1 MKTVAIFGGSFNPP
15 GLHHR
20 KIAQELTRH
29 FDEVLVVPCGPR
41 PDKQST
47 NDVEP
52 IYRAAMTDLT
62 FRGMKRVHV
71 QLFDL
76 EKASFT
82 RTHQLQDMFE
92 HLGELWHVVG
102 GDLITDGQ
110 RKDSFIH
117 RIWERGDYIWEHFN
131 FATVT
136 RSGIKL
142 KPEDLPPHHKLIEL
156 DVAGSSS
163 EIRERIFKRKSISG
177 LVTPE
182 VEAYIE
188 RYGLYRG
195 RIPNRATRLSLTS
208 PRLLIVCDEQNP
220 KAVELL
226 PSFEPYKAD
235 NPNAILVIGGDGLM
249 LKAIRRYWSMRLP
262 FIGVNAGHIGFL
274 LNTPSEL
281 LNNGSF
287 PPSNLILRQLPM
299 LYVEMEHDGRIQNA
313 LAFNDA
319 WIERATSQ
327 TAWIELKI
335 NGNVKISKLISDG
348 ALVSTPAGS
357 TAYARAMGAQP
368 LLADTQAL
376 VLAGS
381 NVLSPPGWKSV
392 LLSADAE
399 IEFRA
404 LDPVKRPVN
413 AYVDGE
419 GHGQATSMRIRTS
432 RIATVELAF
441 CPRHDMA
448 EKIAMIQFQSTN

>member
-1 MKTVAIFGGSFNPP
+1 MKTIAVFGGSFNPP
-15 GLHHR
+15 GLHHK
-20 KIAQELTRH
+20 KIAEELTHH

-47 NDVEP
+47 SDVEP

-62 FRGMKRVHV
+62 FRGMERVHV
-71 QLFDL
+71 ELFDL

-82 RTHQLQDMFE
+82 RTHQLQTMFE

-102 GDLITDGQ
+102 GDLIRDGHC
-110 RKDSFIH
+110 RDSFIH
-117 RIWERGDYIWEHFN
+117 RVWERGTYIWEHFK

-136 RSGIKL
+136 RSGIEL
-142 KPEDLPPHHKLIEL
+142 RPEDLPPHHRLIAL
-156 DVAGSSS
+156 DIEGSSS
-163 EIRERIFKRKSISG
+163 EIRERIFKRKSITG

-195 RIPNRATRLSLTS
+195 RIPNRTTRFALDS
-208 PRLLIVCDEQNP
+208 PRLLVVCDEKNP

-226 PSFEPYKAD
+226 PSFEPYKAG
-235 NPNAILVIGGDGLM
+235 NPNAILVIGGDGTM
-249 LKAIRRYWSMRLP
+249 LRAIRRYWSMRLP

-274 LNTPSEL
+274 LNNPSEL
-281 LNNGSF
+281 LNSNSF
-287 PPSNLILRQLPM
+287 SDLILRQLPM
-299 LYVEMEHDGRIQNA
+299 LYVEIEHEDGRIENA

-319 WIERATSQ
+319 WVERATSQ

-335 NGNVKISKLISDG
+335 NGKVKIPKMISDG

-376 VLAGS
+376 ILAGS
-381 NVLSPPGWKSV
+381 NVLSPPSWKSV

-399 IEFRA
+399 IEFTA
-404 LDPVKRPVN
+404 LDPVKRPIN
-413 AYVDGE
+413 GYVDGE
-419 GHGQATSMRIRTS
+419 GHGTVTSMRIRTS
-432 RIATVELAF
+432 RIATVELSF

-448 EKIAMIQFQSTN
+448 EKIAMIQFQGTN

>member
-1 MKTVAIFGGSFNPP
+1 MKTIAVFGGSFNPP

-20 KIAQELTRH
+20 KIAEELTRH

-47 NDVEP
+47 SDVEP

-62 FRGMKRVHV
+62 FRGMARVHV
-71 QLFDL
+71 ELFDL

-82 RTHQLQDMFE
+82 RTHQLQTMFE

-102 GDLITDGQ
+102 GDLITDGH

-117 RIWERGDYIWEHFN
+117 RVWERGEYIWKHFN

-136 RSGIKL
+136 RSGIEL
-142 KPEDLPPHHKLIEL
+142 RPEDLPPRHRLIEL
-156 DVAGSSS
+156 DVEGSSS
-163 EIRERIFKRKSISG
+163 EIRERIFKRKSITG
-177 LVTPE
+177 LVTTE

-195 RIPNRATRLSLTS
+195 RIPNKTTRLSLNS
-208 PRLLIVCDEQNP
+208 PRLLIVCDEHNP

-226 PSFEPYKAD
+226 SSFEPYRAS
-235 NPNAILVIGGDGLM
+235 NPNAILVIGGDGTM
-249 LKAIRRYWSMRLP
+249 LRAIRRYWPMRLP

-281 LNNGSF
+281 LNGSF
-287 PPSNLILRQLPM
+287 PDLILRQLPM
-299 LYVEMEHDGRIQNA
+299 LYVEIEHEDGRVQNA

-319 WIERATSQ
+319 WVERATSQ
-327 TAWIELKI
+327 TAWIELRL
-335 NGNVKISKLISDG
+335 NGSVKISKMISDG

-376 VLAGS
+376 ILAGS

-404 LDPVKRPVN
+404 LDPVKRPIS

-419 GHGQATSMRIRTS
+419 GHGTAVAMRVRTS

-448 EKIAMIQFQSTN
+448 EKIAMIQFQGTN